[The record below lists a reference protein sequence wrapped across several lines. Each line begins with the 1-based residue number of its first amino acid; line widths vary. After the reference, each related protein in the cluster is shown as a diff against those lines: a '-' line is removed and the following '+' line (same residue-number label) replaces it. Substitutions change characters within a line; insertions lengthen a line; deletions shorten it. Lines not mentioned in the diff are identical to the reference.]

1 LCDLKTKVIK
11 TNIDISK
18 IRANNDDFMLSDL
31 SKCLN
36 VKTRNDVIVR
46 SYLEYAHRHSTLVF
60 AVDIEH
66 VEKLRQA
73 FLDAQIEAYSLT
85 SKTPAHIRAEVI
97 KKFREKKFSVLV
109 NCGILTE
116 GTDIPNIDCIIMGRP
131 TKSPVL
137 FQQMIGRGMRL
148 HEGKKDCLILDFIDS
163 STKHIPDLVTSPT
176 LLGLTTSNVLVG
188 GERND
193 DQNAELI
200 PIIPTSN
207 GIYMNTLS
215 PNDVIDKERIDR
227 LTSQIKEISNINV
240 EEYLSVN
247 ELIDDC
253 SSASHI
259 KVISDNAWVRVGYES
274 YVLSLSIKGSIKLDR
289 DTDGRFKAKYRSV
302 KYKTKAKSDDVIP
315 IRSVQPLPIIGDR
328 LDTAIKACDSWVKF
342 KFGNK
347 LSFILA
353 SRFTRWRNQPIT
365 KQQLNWI
372 KKRNPLL
379 TDDKLCHLEKGSA
392 SNLMTQIIEGAEKN
406 WEKFQKEKGKKE
418 KLLKK
423 LKSQTVQAANFLI
436 DAKLDDY
443 WNIID
448 LATTFPIT
456 LNLCTKSAI
465 FKFGI
470 ELDSALNYIINDT
483 IEWFIDEFNKSTNNI
498 SKTRVLPQLILVV
511 HGIQEI
517 ISRHKKISTSAVK
530 STMPF
535 SYEDYKKSP
544 WLVNQFVSTADYII
558 EAANDYRLLTQ
569 EITQDALDILVK
581 NITIKNIFSEYFN
594 SLHGLFSSVTEKI
607 MRTIYDEN
615 EHKRGPF
622 KNTKSVKDITKDK
635 INAYIT
641 LLRDRFK
648 GPSEKMSDTK
658 DQVGGDQITKNY
670 KLAQWIF

>member
-1 LCDLKTKVIK
+1 MNKAKKVLVIAHREELIDQARSQISKVSPDLIVDVDKGENEAAFDADIIVGSVQTLGREDTLRLERYHKNDFKAIIIDEAHHAVAPSYSRILQHFGTNDKDSHILLWGCSATVRRYDGISLATVFDQITYHKDFVEMIKEKWLCDLKTKVIK

-423 LKSQTVQAANFLI
+423 LKSQTVHVG
-436 DAKLDDY
+436 
-443 WNIID
+443 
-448 LATTFPIT
+448 P
-456 LNLCTKSAI
+456 
-465 FKFGI
+465 
-470 ELDSALNYIINDT
+470 
-483 IEWFIDEFNKSTNNI
+483 
-498 SKTRVLPQLILVV
+498 
-511 HGIQEI
+511 
-517 ISRHKKISTSAVK
+517 
-530 STMPF
+530 
-535 SYEDYKKSP
+535 
-544 WLVNQFVSTADYII
+544 
-558 EAANDYRLLTQ
+558 LT
-569 EITQDALDILVK
+569 
-581 NITIKNIFSEYFN
+581 
-594 SLHGLFSSVTEKI
+594 
-607 MRTIYDEN
+607 
-615 EHKRGPF
+615 
-622 KNTKSVKDITKDK
+622 
-635 INAYIT
+635 
-641 LLRDRFK
+641 
-648 GPSEKMSDTK
+648 
-658 DQVGGDQITKNY
+658 
-670 KLAQWIF
+670 

>member
-1 LCDLKTKVIK
+1 MEKLEDKLCLCQIEPPFKEAKKVLVIAHREELIDQARSQISKVSPDLIVDVDKGENEAAFDADIIVGSVQTLGREDTLRLERYHKNDFKAIIIDEAHHAVAPSYSRILQHFGTNDKDSHILLWGCSATVRRYDGISLATVFDQITYHKDFVEMIKEKWLCDLKTKVIK

-46 SYLEYAHRHSTLVF
+46 SYLEYALF

-423 LKSQTVQAANFLI
+423 LKSQTVHVG
-436 DAKLDDY
+436 
-443 WNIID
+443 
-448 LATTFPIT
+448 P
-456 LNLCTKSAI
+456 
-465 FKFGI
+465 
-470 ELDSALNYIINDT
+470 
-483 IEWFIDEFNKSTNNI
+483 
-498 SKTRVLPQLILVV
+498 
-511 HGIQEI
+511 
-517 ISRHKKISTSAVK
+517 
-530 STMPF
+530 
-535 SYEDYKKSP
+535 
-544 WLVNQFVSTADYII
+544 
-558 EAANDYRLLTQ
+558 LT
-569 EITQDALDILVK
+569 
-581 NITIKNIFSEYFN
+581 
-594 SLHGLFSSVTEKI
+594 
-607 MRTIYDEN
+607 
-615 EHKRGPF
+615 
-622 KNTKSVKDITKDK
+622 
-635 INAYIT
+635 
-641 LLRDRFK
+641 
-648 GPSEKMSDTK
+648 
-658 DQVGGDQITKNY
+658 
-670 KLAQWIF
+670 